1 MSRTVRP
8 IVRISPRLGALG
20 ALCALGLAS
29 GTAAAQ
35 APAGGPARTP
45 APAQTP
51 AQPAQAQPGQ
61 APQAQPGQAP
71 GQAKALTL
79 ADAEHLALRQSP
91 ELAISQKSVDAA
103 DRRVKAARS
112 QRLPRLSVDSNLL
125 LWNEEIAFQ
134 IPGPPN
140 PDMPDM
146 PTLIDVVVRG
156 QVTSTTT
163 VTVAQPLT
171 PLIAISDLIE
181 VEEAG
186 RSASEAELQG
196 TRVDVAFRAT
206 DGYLV
211 VLLAQAGQQVATQR
225 VAQVEAQLG
234 RARALVEG
242 GVLQPVDVM
251 RLEVAL
257 AAAQRE
263 LITAELQVR
272 LALGNLILALG
283 LPADAAVDVQDT
295 LPPEPQPPPAA
306 AGEAMASAVEQR
318 ADVRALTF
326 RAQQAESG
334 ASAAK
339 ASLYP
344 VVAAIG
350 TFQHSEGGG
359 SLQAADSLFAGLTL
373 QWNVWDWGH
382 TWQNYKAAEIQAAQV
397 DLAAARMVDVVRL
410 QVAGAAS
417 DAQSAYQALA
427 VTRTGLA
434 AAEEAYRIQSDRFS
448 EGVATTTDVIDAEI
462 EVTQARL
469 GYASAR
475 YAYFRALASLARA
488 TGQMPSAFLSA
499 I

>member
-1 MSRTVRP
+1 MSRTVRH
-8 IVRISPRLGALG
+8 IVRMSAALG
-20 ALCALGLAS
+20 VLGVFVALGSLAP

-35 APAGGPARTP
+35 APA
-45 APAQTP
+45 QTP
-51 AQPAQAQPGQ
+51 EPQAQPSVQPGQ
-61 APQAQPGQAP
+61 SAAQPGQAP
-71 GQAKALTL
+71 GEAQALTF
-79 ADAEHLALRQSP
+79 ADAERLALRQSP
-91 ELAISQKSVDAA
+91 ELQISEKSVEAA
-103 DRRVKAARS
+103 SRRVKAARS
-112 QRLPRLSVDSNLL
+112 QRLPRLAVESNLL
-125 LWNEEIAFQ
+125 LWHEPITFQ
-134 IPGPPN
+134 LPPAMPGQGP
-140 PDMPDM
+140 
-146 PTLIDVVVRG
+146 IEVVVRG

-171 PLIAISDLIE
+171 PQIAISKLVE

-186 RSASEAELQG
+186 RSAFEAELQG

-211 VLLAQAGQQVATQR
+211 VLLAQAGREVAAQR
-225 VAQVEAQLG
+225 EAQVEAQLN

-257 AAAQRE
+257 AVAQRE
-263 LITAELQVR
+263 LITAESQVR
-272 LALGNLILALG
+272 LAQGNLILALG

-306 AGEAMASAVEQR
+306 ASDAMATAADQR
-318 ADVRALTF
+318 ADVRTLTF
-326 RAQQAESG
+326 RARQAESG

-339 ASLYP
+339 ANLYP
-344 VVAAIG
+344 NVAAIAS
-350 TFQHSEGGG
+350 FQHSEGAG
-359 SLQAADSLFAGLTL
+359 SLQAADSLFAGVTL

-382 TWQNYKAAEIQAAQV
+382 TWQSYKAAEIQAVQA
-397 DLAAARMVDVVRL
+397 DLAAARMVDVVRV
-410 QVAGAAS
+410 QVAAAAS